1 MTFFCCTHF
10 LLFVNGFFCF
20 FLGEKK
26 IWCWGGELGEGE
38 ESLVGPLKLVSK
50 NKSRIIL
57 CGQLAE
63 CVQELLPHAVTR
75 LIGIPSR
82 PENTEEVKDR
92 MSVAFGVQGGFWVGS
107 NISGMGLTY
116 LLLG

>member
-1 MTFFCCTHF
+1 LLHYTHF

-20 FLGEKK
+20 FGFFLK
-26 IWCWGGELGEGE
+26 IWYRGWELGEGK

-50 NKSRIIL
+50 NKSRIII
-57 CGQLAE
+57 CGQHAE

-75 LIGIPSR
+75 LIGIPRR
-82 PENTEEVKDR
+82 PENTEQVKDR
-92 MSVAFGVQGGFWVGS
+92 MSVAFGVGGGFWVGS

>member
-1 MTFFCCTHF
+1 LFFF
-10 LLFVNGFFCF
+10 GKK
-20 FLGEKK
+20 KK
-26 IWCWGGELGEGE
+26 IWYWGGELGEGE
-38 ESLVGPLKLVSK
+38 ESLVDPLKLVSK
-50 NKSRIIL
+50 NKSRIII
-57 CGQLAE
+57 CGQHAE

-75 LIGIPSR
+75 LIGIPRR

-92 MSVAFGVQGGFWVGS
+92 MSVAFGVGGGFWVGS